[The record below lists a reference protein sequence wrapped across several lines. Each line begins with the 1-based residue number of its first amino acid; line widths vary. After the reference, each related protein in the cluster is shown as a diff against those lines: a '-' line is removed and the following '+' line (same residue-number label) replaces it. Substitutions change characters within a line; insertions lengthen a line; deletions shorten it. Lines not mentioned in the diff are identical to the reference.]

1 MPRPADLDLCS
12 APSHRLMALLRP
24 PCPLKKNIPVHPCF
38 AICMVFRRQIKLS
51 AYSATS
57 PGWNEPPPIL
67 QQLVSYKFFHQIRWV
82 PLGFK
87 IFLVLF
93 CLILNAV
100 FRTNNRFI
108 SKEKYLL
115 SGSTCIARRPEL
127 KLLYYQYWYIEYLQS
142 VLVYSEGIYS
152 YQYW

>member
-1 MPRPADLDLCS
+1 ML
-12 APSHRLMALLRP
+12 
-24 PCPLKKNIPVHPCF
+24 
-38 AICMVFRRQIKLS
+38 FRRQIKLS

-67 QQLVSYKFFHQIRWV
+67 QQLVSYKFSHQTRWV
-82 PLGFK
+82 PLSLK

-93 CLILNAV
+93 CLIPNAV

-108 SKEKYLL
+108 SKEMYLL
-115 SGSTCIARRPEL
+115 SGSACIARRLEL
-127 KLLYYQYWYIEYLQS
+127 KHLYYQYWYIEYLQS